1 MKRTLAIIISIVVML
16 SFCAC
21 QKSGNNDKGTF
32 TSDGANASSGV
43 QEERGPGKSISEK
56 VDELGP
62 RDSGDVQLN
71 PSFTIL
77 PQTTP
82 AP

>member
-21 QKSGNNDKGTF
+21 QKSDNDDKGTF
-32 TSDGANASSGV
+32 TSDGANTSSEV
-43 QEERGPGKSISEK
+43 QKERGIGKSISEK
-56 VDELGP
+56 QNGSGTI
-62 RDSGDVQLN
+62 DSGDVQLN
-71 PSFTIL
+71 PCFTVL
-77 PQTTP
+77 PQMTP